1 MTLSFKNIGESLLK
15 VYLGLVGLWLIFA
28 LSFQIF
34 FIYLH
39 FSNQEE
45 RLLNITNQ
53 ISWKIDGTFK
63 NNPNN
68 IWYEEPSINKK

>member
-1 MTLSFKNIGESLLK
+1 MTLSFKNIGESLFK

-28 LSFQIF
+28 LTFQVF

-39 FSNQEE
+39 FTNQEE
-45 RLLNITNQ
+45 MALNISNE
-53 ISWKIDGTFK
+53 ISWKIDGAFK

-68 IWYEEPSINKK
+68 IWYEEPLVSEK